1 MQYSQVSF
9 RRRHFLLYFSDI
21 SISDPSFRSN
31 ESSWM
36 SFAPFYIRHKTHIK
50 LQFQPLSPDGILF
63 YTAQHLGTQ
72 SGKDIP
78 SLLILY
84 IQVLW

>member
-1 MQYSQVSF
+1 
-9 RRRHFLLYFSDI
+9 
-21 SISDPSFRSN
+21 
-31 ESSWM
+31 M

-72 SGKDIP
+72 SGKGIP
-78 SLLILY
+78 ACCYHTARYFGEKERDYIGVIQAFSLCSSLPMVAGVY
-84 IQVLW
+84 HRS